1 MARQES
7 GCWRC
12 GTAWATENT
21 PRTRLRVIV
30 GGAGARLEDADR
42 WVSEGGSFASEVTLP
57 LAATAAT
64 R

>member
-21 PRTRLRVIV
+21 PRTTLRVIA
-30 GGAGARLEDADR
+30 GGADTRSADADR
-42 WVSEGGSFASEVTLP
+42 WMNEGDSFASEVTLP